1 MKKYENLN
9 DYNRVRINDYTNY
22 DAEKCNN
29 GGCYA
34 FFTDYIKRPD
44 GKWEIS
50 YDTTA
55 DLEYCPVCGSF
66 ENHRGDVNCPYESGY
81 TCGEFK
87 VISEEELLNIINNFE
102 ETKEEYVD
110 VLYQKMG

>member
-34 FFTDYIKRPD
+34 FFTDYIKRQ
-44 GKWEIS
+44 
-50 YDTTA
+50 T
-55 DLEYCPVCGSF
+55 
-66 ENHRGDVNCPYESGY
+66 
-81 TCGEFK
+81 
-87 VISEEELLNIINNFE
+87 
-102 ETKEEYVD
+102 
-110 VLYQKMG
+110 